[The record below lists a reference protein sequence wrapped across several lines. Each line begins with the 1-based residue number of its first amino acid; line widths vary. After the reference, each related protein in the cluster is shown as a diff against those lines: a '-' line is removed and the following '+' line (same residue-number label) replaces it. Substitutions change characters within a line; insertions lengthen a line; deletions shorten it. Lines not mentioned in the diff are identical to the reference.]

1 MEAMRHDP
9 HPFPVRRASPR
20 APQAGLTL
28 IEFMVSIVIG
38 MLMIAAI
45 ATLIAN
51 QSSTRSEIDKSGR
64 MIENGRYATQ
74 TLAADLQMAGYW
86 GESTVAPGTA
96 AAMPD
101 PCDVTLASVL
111 AGTALHVQG
120 YNFDAG
126 TVATAPLSGCVT
138 NHKAGTDVL
147 VVRRLDP
154 DSSATETAGTTDL
167 AKVVEGQVY
176 VQTGL
181 DGTGAALGAPVLAA
195 GSADGAANTAAFT
208 LRKRNLTLSALRK
221 LVVHVYYIS
230 NCSVEVAG
238 SCTGADGG
246 TPIPTLKRLELGV
259 GPAFTKVTIAEG
271 IENMQ
276 VDFGV
281 DGVDADGSPNGA
293 DVNGAALTF
302 ATWQDV
308 MSVKVH
314 LLARSSESTGGFTDS
329 KTYALGTFGAASAA
343 TGEQGYKRHMFV
355 QSVRLVNPSGRRM
368 L

>member
-1 MEAMRHDP
+1 MHENLPILSRPA
-9 HPFPVRRASPR
+9 RRASAR
-20 APQAGLTL
+20 RQAGLTL
-28 IEFMVSIVIG
+28 VEFMVSIVIG

-51 QSSTRSEIDKSGR
+51 QSSTRGEIDKSGR

-74 TLAADLQMAGYW
+74 VLAADLQMAGYW
-86 GESTVAPGTA
+86 GESEVAPGTA
-96 AAMPD
+96 AAMPNA
-101 PCDVTLASVL
+101 CDVSVGGL
-111 AGTALHVQG
+111 LPATALHVQG
-120 YNFDAG
+120 YSFNAG
-126 TVATAPLSGCVT
+126 VAAASPLSGCVT
-138 NHKAGTDVL
+138 NHKPGTDVL

-154 DSSATETAGTTDL
+154 DSSATETAGATDL
-167 AKVVEGQVY
+167 SKVVEGQVY

-181 DGTGAALGAPVLAA
+181 TTGAVQLSALLAA
-195 GSADGAANTAAFT
+195 GSADATVNTAAFP
-208 LRKRNLTLSALRK
+208 LHKRNLSLSALRK

-230 NCSVEVAG
+230 QCSVEVSG

-271 IENMQ
+271 IENLQ
-276 VDFGV
+276 VDYGV
-281 DGVDADGSPNGA
+281 DGTDADGAPNGV
-293 DVNGAALTF
+293 DVSGSALDF

-308 MSVKVH
+308 MTVKVH
-314 LLARSSESTGGFTDS
+314 LLARSSEASGGFTDS

-343 TGEQGYKRHMFV
+343 AGEKGYKRHMFV
-355 QSVRLVNPSGRRM
+355 QSVRLVNPSGRRV